1 MRQDSLIEHIWARH
15 QFNVL
20 ARSQN
25 LHDRISAMVLA
36 DPPRVAEALELMAEA
51 LTNRPTREGWR
62 LAFEKAW
69 KKIRKDA
76 TGRGFTRAMFQTACK
91 QGHEEGRRFLFQ
103 AASAVECDELV
114 GSSLF
119 DDTPMPGFAFYV
131 KGKDWWQVREKNG
144 HLSSLPLNGLLS
156 RAASSARRDAVL
168 AGEGILRRVGGTTYP
183 DPRFVP
189 VLRSKGVWSE
199 SWSNTTSRMA

>member
-1 MRQDSLIEHIWARH
+1 MSCAK
-15 QFNVL
+15 
-20 ARSQN
+20 
-25 LHDRISAMVLA
+25 SAI
-36 DPPRVAEALELMAEA
+36 RR
-51 LTNRPTREGWR
+51 LT
-62 LAFEKAW
+62 
-69 KKIRKDA
+69 
-76 TGRGFTRAMFQTACK
+76 
-91 QGHEEGRRFLFQ
+91 FQ
-103 AASAVECDELV
+103 AASACECDDLV

-168 AGEGILRRVGGTTYP
+168 AGEGILRRVAGSVYP

-189 VLRSKGVWSE
+189 VLRSKGVWSD
-199 SWSNTTSRMA
+199 SWSNTTAGTA

>member
-25 LHDRISAMVLA
+25 LHDRISAMVSA
-36 DPPRVAEALELMAEA
+36 DPPRVADALELMAEA

-62 LAFEKAW
+62 QAFEQAW
-69 KKIRKDA
+69 KKIRKEA
-76 TGRGFTRAMFQTACK
+76 VSQGWSRAKFQAACK
-91 QGHEEGRRFLFQ
+91 QGHEEARRFLFQ
-103 AASAVECDELV
+103 AASACGCDELV

-119 DDTPMPGFAFYV
+119 DDTPMTGFAFYV

-168 AGEGILRRVGGTTYP
+168 AGEGILRHVAGTVYP

-199 SWSNTTSRMA
+199 SWTDAPAGTI